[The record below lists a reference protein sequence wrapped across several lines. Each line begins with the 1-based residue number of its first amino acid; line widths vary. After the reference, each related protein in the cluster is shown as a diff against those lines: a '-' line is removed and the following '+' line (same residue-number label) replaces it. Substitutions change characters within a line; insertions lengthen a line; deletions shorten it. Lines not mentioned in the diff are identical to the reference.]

1 MCFEPEVIWRY
12 SILTIKEVFKSWS
25 RWKNCPNFSVKLSFL
40 KFQLWRS
47 TSLMT
52 LSKSHTK
59 LCTWIHKN
67 LETKTLFPEH
77 FFIGSVTSCGVAFF
91 YFSYFWCF
99 FLRAHLKEY
108 SHDWILMNS
117 FESPKIH
124 SNQCL
129 KPEPLLWPKLYIIP
143 KVKNNLS
150 MWVIWWFIM

>member
-25 RWKNCPNFSVKLSFL
+25 RWKNCPNFPVKLSFL

-52 LSKSHTK
+52 LSKSYTK

-99 FLRAHLKEY
+99 FFVRAFKRIFTRLN
-108 SHDWILMNS
+108 SH
-117 FESPKIH
+117 E
-124 SNQCL
+124 
-129 KPEPLLWPKLYIIP
+129 LLW
-143 KVKNNLS
+143 VFKNSLQS
-150 MWVIWWFIM
+150 VP